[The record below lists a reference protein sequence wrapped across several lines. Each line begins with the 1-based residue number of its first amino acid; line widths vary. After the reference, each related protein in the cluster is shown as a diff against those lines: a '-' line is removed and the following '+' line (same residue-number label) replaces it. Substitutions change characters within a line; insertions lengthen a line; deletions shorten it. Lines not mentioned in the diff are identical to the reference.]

1 VLGIG
6 RTQQRVVLEDEEL
19 ETRLFLPLSLSFDH
33 RAADGAQ
40 AARFLN
46 DVIAHLSNPGLLLVK

>member
-1 VLGIG
+1 VG
-6 RTQQRVVLEDEEL
+6 RTQARLALDGERVVQ
-19 ETRLFLPLSLSFDH
+19 RQILPLSLSFDH

-46 DVIAHLSNPGLLLVK
+46 DVTAHLSNPGLLLVE